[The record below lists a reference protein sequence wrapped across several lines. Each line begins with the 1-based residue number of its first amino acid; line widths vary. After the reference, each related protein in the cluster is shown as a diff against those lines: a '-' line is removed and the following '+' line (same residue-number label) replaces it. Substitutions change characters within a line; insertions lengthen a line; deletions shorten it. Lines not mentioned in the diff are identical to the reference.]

1 MAVGRCICLG
11 AGGEC
16 SAGVRLPSLSVFSSP
31 EQLILLGFFFFLILD
46 DLQALSFSSASKSLK
61 IILFYTAHN

>member
-31 EQLILLGFFFFLILD
+31 EQLILLGFFFILD

-61 IILFYTAHN
+61 ILFYTAHN